1 MSYEEKPEFQAL
13 QELKLVLRLVTE
25 ELAAWRR
32 RAQRAEAAL
41 GVEQDVL
48 ASRERLLELE
58 AENRNLRARLEA
70 TRERVEQLLKRLQ
83 FLEEQMVL
91 PEQRR

>member
-1 MSYEEKPEFQAL
+1 MSYEERPEFQAL
-13 QELKLVLRLVTE
+13 DELKLVLRLVAE

-32 RAQRAEAAL
+32 RALRAEAAL

-58 AENRNLRARLEA
+58 AENRTLRARLEA
-70 TRERVEQLLKRLQ
+70 TREKVEHLLKRLQ